1 LIYARQSGFRSNHS
15 TETALIKIADDLL
28 FNLDN
33 NCIIG
38 MVMIDYRKAFDMV
51 DHMLLLKKLAA
62 YGVDNDALQWF
73 GSYLNDRQ
81 QVVKLGNKHSSA
93 AFIRHGLP
101 QGSILGPLL
110 FITFIN
116 DLPLYVTSSNVDLYA
131 DDTTL
136 TSSTKFDT
144 IDSLQET
151 LNSSLADADSWA
163 TSNKLPINESKTKVI
178 VITGKRLHSK
188 LNGGNNL
195 KC

>member
-1 LIYARQSGFRSNHS
+1 
-15 TETALIKIADDLL
+15 
-28 FNLDN
+28 
-33 NCIIG
+33 